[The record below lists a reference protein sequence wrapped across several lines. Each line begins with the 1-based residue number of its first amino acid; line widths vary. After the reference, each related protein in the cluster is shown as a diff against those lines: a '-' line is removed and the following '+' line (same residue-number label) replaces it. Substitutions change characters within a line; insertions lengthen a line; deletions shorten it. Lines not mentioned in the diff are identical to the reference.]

1 MQARLRANGFHKKIN
16 NKVNVQMEKSAK
28 EDSTINWMAIE
39 KTPRFKRL
47 HRTKSRFLF
56 CLMGVALIYFFCLP
70 LSTAYFQSILTIKV
84 WGVINI
90 GLVFAL
96 SQFVIAWSIAIIYA
110 KRANQDFDQQ
120 AKAICQDLL
129 VNHSDQ
135 KP

>member
-1 MQARLRANGFHKKIN
+1 
-16 NKVNVQMEKSAK
+16 MEKSAK
-28 EDSTINWMAIE
+28 EDSTIDWLAIE
-39 KTPRFKRL
+39 KTPRFKKL

-56 CLMGVALIYFFCLP
+56 FLMGVALVYFFCLP

-90 GLVFAL
+90 GLLFAL
-96 SQFVIAWSIAIIYA
+96 SQFVIAWGIAIIYA

-129 VNHSDQ
+129 VNNSDQ